1 MGDSVTLAGTV
12 TKLSGDD
19 NFVNCA
25 VQLEIQMPPAGT
37 VVTIEVNTAQLQDN
51 MAQPQKTSEETGA
64 SHHTPTRA
72 ARTAEPK

>member
-12 TKLSGDD
+12 TEVSGDD

-37 VVTIEVNTAQLQDN
+37 VVTIKVNTAQLQN
-51 MAQPQKTSEETGA
+51 NTAQLQPSETGA